1 VRSWG
6 DPVCHPST
14 EKGYKME
21 QQDVVARKHVLVID
35 DEPDISSYI
44 ASILEGSQYSV
55 QTANSAMEGETIIRN
70 RRPDLILLDLMMPG
84 RTGIQFF
91 VRLKGNEETKDIPLI
106 MVTGIKDKLNID
118 WQEIVSKLKA
128 RVPDGFVE
136 KPIEPVHLMNVV
148 EEVLTQTGQPEQ
160 RA

>member
-1 VRSWG
+1 
-6 DPVCHPST
+6 
-14 EKGYKME
+14 ME
-21 QQDVVARKHVLVID
+21 QQDVVARRHVLVID

-55 QTANSAMEGETIIRN
+55 QTANSAMEGERIIRD

-91 VRLKGNEETKDIPLI
+91 VRLKGNDETKDIPLI

-148 EEVLTQTGQPEQ
+148 EDVLTQTGQPEQ

>member
-1 VRSWG
+1 
-6 DPVCHPST
+6 
-14 EKGYKME
+14 ME
-21 QQDVVARKHVLVID
+21 QQDVVARRHVLVID

-55 QTANSAMEGETIIRN
+55 QTANSAMEGERIIRD

-84 RTGIQFF
+84 RTGIQLF

-148 EEVLTQTGQPEQ
+148 EDVLTQTGQPEQ

>member
-1 VRSWG
+1 MAPK
-6 DPVCHPST
+6 DPI
-14 EKGYKME
+14 E
-21 QQDVVARKHVLVID
+21 RKHVLVVD
-35 DEPDISSYI
+35 DEPDIASYI
-44 ASILEGSQYSV
+44 SSILEGYQYSV
-55 QTANSAMEGETIIRN
+55 QTANSAMEAEKVIRDN
-70 RRPDLILLDLMMPG
+70 HPDLILLDLMMPG

-91 VRLKGNEETKDIPLI
+91 VRLKGNERTKDIPLI

-148 EEVLTQTGQPEQ
+148 EDVLSQTGQQAQ

>member
-1 VRSWG
+1 
-6 DPVCHPST
+6 
-14 EKGYKME
+14 ME

-55 QTANSAMEGETIIRN
+55 QTANSAMEGETIMRN

-91 VRLKGNEETKDIPLI
+91 VRLKGNDETKDIPLI

-148 EEVLTQTGQPEQ
+148 EDVLTQTGQPEQ

>member
-1 VRSWG
+1 
-6 DPVCHPST
+6 
-14 EKGYKME
+14 ME
-21 QQDVVARKHVLVID
+21 QQDVVGRKHVLVID

-55 QTANSAMEGETIIRN
+55 QTANSAMEGETIMRN

-91 VRLKGNEETKDIPLI
+91 VRLKGNDETKDIPLI

-148 EEVLTQTGQPEQ
+148 EDVLTQTGQPEQ

>member
-1 VRSWG
+1 
-6 DPVCHPST
+6 
-14 EKGYKME
+14 ME
-21 QQDVVARKHVLVID
+21 PKNPYERRHVLVID
-35 DEPDISSYI
+35 DEPDISSYV

-55 QTANSAMEGETIIRN
+55 ETANSAMEGEKIIRD

-91 VRLKGNEETKDIPLI
+91 VRLKGNEETRDIPLI

-118 WQEIVSKLKA
+118 WREIVSKLKA

-148 EEVLTQTGQPEQ
+148 EDVLAKTGQSEQ

>member
-1 VRSWG
+1 
-6 DPVCHPST
+6 
-14 EKGYKME
+14 ME
-21 QQDVVARKHVLVID
+21 PKDVAARRHVLVID

-55 QTANSAMEGETIIRN
+55 ETANSAMEGERIIRD

-148 EEVLTQTGQPEQ
+148 EDVLSQTGQPEQ

>member
-1 VRSWG
+1 MERK
-6 DPVCHPST
+6 DP
-14 EKGYKME
+14 ME
-21 QQDVVARKHVLVID
+21 RRHVLVID
-35 DEPDISSYI
+35 DEPDISSYV

-55 QTANSAMEGETIIRN
+55 QTANSAMEGERLIRD

-91 VRLKGNEETKDIPLI
+91 VRLKGNEETKEIPLI

-118 WQEIVSKLKA
+118 WQEIVSQLRA

-148 EEVLTQTGQPEQ
+148 EDVLAKKAQPRQ

>member
-1 VRSWG
+1 
-6 DPVCHPST
+6 
-14 EKGYKME
+14 ME
-21 QQDVVARKHVLVID
+21 PKDVAARRHVLVID

-55 QTANSAMEGETIIRN
+55 ETANSAMEGERVIRD

-148 EEVLTQTGQPEQ
+148 EDVLTQTGQVEQ

>member
-1 VRSWG
+1 
-6 DPVCHPST
+6 
-14 EKGYKME
+14 ME

-55 QTANSAMEGETIIRN
+55 QTANSAMEGETIIRD

-148 EEVLTQTGQPEQ
+148 EDVLTQTGQVEQ

>member
-1 VRSWG
+1 
-6 DPVCHPST
+6 
-14 EKGYKME
+14 ME
-21 QQDVVARKHVLVID
+21 PKDVVARKHVLVID

-55 QTANSAMEGETIIRN
+55 ETANSAMEGESIIRD

-84 RTGIQFF
+84 RTGIQFL

-148 EEVLTQTGQPEQ
+148 EDVLTQTGQPEQ

>member
-1 VRSWG
+1 
-6 DPVCHPST
+6 
-14 EKGYKME
+14 ME
-21 QQDVVARKHVLVID
+21 PKDVAARRHVLVID

-55 QTANSAMEGETIIRN
+55 ETANSAMEGERVIRD

-148 EEVLTQTGQPEQ
+148 EDVLTQTGQPEQ

>member
-1 VRSWG
+1 MRSWG

>member
-1 VRSWG
+1 
-6 DPVCHPST
+6 
-14 EKGYKME
+14 ME
-21 QQDVVARKHVLVID
+21 PKDVAARRHVLVID

-55 QTANSAMEGETIIRN
+55 ETANSAMEGESIIRD

-148 EEVLTQTGQPEQ
+148 EDVLTQTGQPEQ